1 MEMLV
6 KEAILTALEA
16 KYDAEIK
23 AAKAVIEVYLQKPVG
38 IGEHPQFIDEI
49 DKQVDKIA
57 NAEEKLETLK
67 KHYPNEDDIPF

>member
-1 MEMLV
+1 MGDLFIE
-6 KEAILTALEA
+6 ALEA

-23 AAKAVIEVYLQKPVG
+23 AAKAVIEVYLQKPVA

-49 DKQVDKIA
+49 DNQVDKIA